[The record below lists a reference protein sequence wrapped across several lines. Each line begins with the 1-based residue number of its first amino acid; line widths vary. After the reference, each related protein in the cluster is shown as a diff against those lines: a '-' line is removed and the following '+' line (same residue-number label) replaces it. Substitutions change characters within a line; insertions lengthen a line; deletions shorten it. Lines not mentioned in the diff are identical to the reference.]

1 MMQEKEQVDLFN
13 RSVLKPP
20 KDEIL
25 RIIKKQGG
33 ATVDDISKNLSL
45 ASTSIRQHLAT
56 LERDQLVKSI
66 TIRKGAGR
74 PKILYS
80 LTELA
85 NNLFPKRFDFLLSMI
100 MDEIERI
107 DGPEKIDLIFSNIAD
122 RIYLLCQGAL
132 ENKSL
137 DEKIETMTSLVR
149 AWGSMAECEK
159 LENNCYVIRE
169 YNCDFYNSDL
179 KYNILSKFALAI
191 LGKILKDVQLDCK
204 IETNKSSGVDFCTF
218 YIKCNSQARKAL

>member
-1 MMQEKEQVDLFN
+1 MQEKEQVDIFN
-13 RSVLKPP
+13 RRVLKPP

-33 ATVDDISKNLSL
+33 ATVDDISQNLAL
-45 ASTSIRQHLAT
+45 ASTSIRQHLAA
-56 LERDQLVKSI
+56 LERDQLVKSM

-85 NNLFPKRFDFLLSMI
+85 NNLFPKRYDFLLSMI
-100 MDEIERI
+100 LDEIERI
-107 DGPEKIDLIFSNIAD
+107 DGPEKVDLIFDNIAG
-122 RIYLLCQGAL
+122 RVYNICQGAL
-132 ENKSL
+132 EDKTL

-159 LENNCYVIRE
+159 ISEKYYVIRE
-169 YNCDFYNSDL
+169 YNCDFYNSVL
-179 KYNILSKFALAI
+179 KYNLLSKFAL
-191 LGKILKDVQLDCK
+191 KILQKVLQNAELDCK
-204 IETNKSSGVDFCTF
+204 IETNKSSGVDFCSF
-218 YIKCNSQARKAL
+218 YINCN